1 MASDDET
8 GAKKD
13 AVSSGVTAD
22 NQRTW
27 LLCPHRRH
35 TALTGTPSPDAC
47 SAVFSKITYKK
58 Y

>member
-8 GAKKD
+8 GATKD

-27 LLCPHRRH
+27 LLRPHGRH
-35 TALTGTPSPDAC
+35 TALTGTPLPAAC
-47 SAVFSKITYKK
+47 SAVFSKMTYKK